1 MTELSSGVIVAGKY
15 RIESLIGT
23 GGMANVYKATDLSG
37 RRTVAVKVLKAEYAQ
52 DAEFVRRFRS
62 EAQAVLNL
70 SHENIVRS
78 IDVGQWQD
86 VNFIVLEYVPGKTL
100 KECIRQEAP
109 FDNKR
114 IISIGAQLCEALEH
128 AHSRNVIHR
137 DVKPQ
142 NVILN
147 ERGRVKVADFGIAR
161 FTDASTL
168 TYAGDKVLGSVHYVS
183 PEQARGE
190 RVDQKSDIY
199 SLGIVLYEMAT
210 GTVPFDSE
218 NSVTVAVKHLQEQM
232 VPPIER
238 NPAIGQ
244 ALNGIILRATSKNK
258 ADRYESM
265 KELRRDLLR
274 AVREPDT
281 DFAGKE
287 ARKRAR
293 SRADQQ
299 KKEGAGRSPQK
310 NIYILAAMVLV
321 VVAVMAAMVLIGS
334 SLLTRKETAQVRYVP
349 TLTGKTLESAAE
361 SGTGMG
367 FKVVVRS
374 RTVSDEVP
382 ENVVYDQEPKP
393 GNKGKEG
400 DTIYVD
406 VSTGPATLE
415 TPVLTGIRIEEAQR
429 IAKEWNLAVG
439 SVTYEPTD
447 PAEPGTVIRQEP
459 EAGTEMYLDDVLH
472 LWVAGEES
480 DQAVVPSVTTTP
492 VEDAVKKILDAGFER
507 IIVRETESDELPGR
521 VISQLPASGELK
533 PEQSAV
539 ELWISRRNPKDWYAD
554 VAYNVDVAAAD
565 SRVMVMVY
573 DGSAYYVVYEEAL
586 SAGQCTI
593 PLTIEA
599 DGEGPLEV
607 VITIEGEEVRRETVT
622 FSRKN
627 PELSPETEG

>member
-1 MTELSSGVIVAGKY
+1 MAELSAGMLVAGRY
-15 RIESLIGT
+15 RIERLIGS
-23 GGMANVYKATDLSG
+23 GGMANVYQAEDLTTGKS
-37 RRTVAVKVLKAEYAQ
+37 VAVKVLKAEYAR
-52 DAEFVRRFRS
+52 DGEFVRRFRS

-100 KECIRQEAP
+100 KETIREEAP
-109 FDNKR
+109 FDNRR
-114 IISIGAQLCEALEH
+114 IISIGAQLCEGLEH
-128 AHSRNVIHR
+128 AHSRNVVHR

-142 NVILN
+142 NIILTD
-147 ERGRVKVADFGIAR
+147 RGRAKIADFGIAR

-218 NSVTVAVKHLQEQM
+218 NTVTIAVKHLQEQM

-238 NPAIGQ
+238 NPALSP

-258 ADRYESM
+258 ADRYDSM

-274 AVREPDT
+274 AVREPDV
-281 DFAGKE
+281 DFAGREVRRRAKSRGQ
-287 ARKRAR
+287 ASGRK
-293 SRADQQ
+293 
-299 KKEGAGRSPQK
+299 GRSPQK
-310 NIYILAAMVLV
+310 NITLLAVLV
-321 VVAVMAAMVLIGS
+321 LLIVGVIAAMVLIGS
-334 SLLTRKETAQVRYVP
+334 SILSRKEEAMIRYVP
-349 TLTGKTLESAAE
+349 TLTGRTLESAME

-374 RTVSDEVP
+374 RTVSDEIP
-382 ENVVYDQEPKP
+382 ENVVYEQEPKP
-393 GNKGKEG
+393 GNRGREG

-406 VSTGPATLE
+406 VSAGPATVEAPL
-415 TPVLTGIRIEEAQR
+415 LTGRTLEEAQR
-429 IAKEWNLAVG
+429 IAKEWNLSIG
-439 SVTYEPTD
+439 SILYEPTD
-447 PAEPGTVIRQEP
+447 PAEAGTVIRQEP

-480 DQAVVPSVTTTP
+480 DQTIVPSVAAAP
-492 VEDAVKKILDAGFER
+492 VEEAVQKLREAGFER
-507 IIVRETESDELPGR
+507 ILVRETESEALPGR
-521 VISQLPASGELK
+521 VVSQLPAGGDLK
-533 PEQSAV
+533 PQQTTV
-539 ELWISRRNPKDWYAD
+539 ELWISARQARAYSAD

-565 SRVMVMVY
+565 SRVMVLVY
-573 DGSAYYVVYEEAL
+573 DGSSYDVVYEEAL
-586 SAGQCTI
+586 PAGQHTI

-599 DGEGPLEV
+599 DSEGPLDV
-607 VITIEGEEVRRETVT
+607 IITIEGEEVRREAVT
-622 FSRKN
+622 FFRKTQEDSN
-627 PELSPETEG
+627 